1 MRRHGY
7 YEGFW
12 RKPGGLDAAH
22 PASKGFREAASEADA
37 EARNVADYAGALERY
52 RKTVTGPGGVA
63 DPGPELA
70 QGSTV
75 LAVGGAIVGALALG
89 LGVWWV
95 TS

>member
-1 MRRHGY
+1 
-7 YEGFW
+7 
-12 RKPGGLDAAH
+12 
-22 PASKGFREAASEADA
+22 
-37 EARNVADYAGALERY
+37 
-52 RKTVTGPGGVA
+52 VTGPGGVA